1 MGQGSN
7 ILTTRRFTT
16 TMPGMVD
23 NNSVS
28 HSNTGSGIQK
38 NIFGEIKSLF
48 TLDKTIAYFKVQME
62 QTWVDSWL

>member
-1 MGQGSN
+1 
-7 ILTTRRFTT
+7 
-16 TMPGMVD
+16 MPGMAD

-62 QTWVDSWL
+62 QTRIDSWL